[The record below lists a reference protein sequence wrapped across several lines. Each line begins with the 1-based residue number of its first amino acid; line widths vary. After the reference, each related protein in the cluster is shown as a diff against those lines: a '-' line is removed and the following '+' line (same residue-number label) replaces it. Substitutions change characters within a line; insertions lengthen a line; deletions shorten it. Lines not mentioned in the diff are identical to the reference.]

1 MPRPLMQNGI
11 AQLEAMFA
19 SASND
24 PKVLRQLEGELKHRQ
39 VPRAV
44 NLLTQVQAA
53 LLDGSKADT
62 ATGNTVPPRALST
75 AVAPPPPVASPR
87 QPELWPL
94 PGSAK
99 AALGPTA
106 TPTPAPASTGNVPPP
121 LRTTTEAK
129 PAPAVSPDAAYLLLK
144 ATPSTPWES
153 VEKTRRQLVDAA
165 HPSRLAALT
174 PEKRAQTQDVARRA
188 NAAYAV
194 LHALR
199 TTTD

>member
-1 MPRPLMQNGI
+1 MARPLMQQGI

-19 SASND
+19 SSGTD
-24 PKVLRQLEGELKHRQ
+24 PKTLKQLEGELKHRQ

-44 NLLTQVQAA
+44 SLLSEVQAA
-53 LLDGSKADT
+53 LRGGSKPDT
-62 ATGNTVPPRALST
+62 ANGGAPPPRIHPPPVVS
-75 AVAPPPPVASPR
+75 PPPVAQPR

-99 AALGPTA
+99 AAAGPSVQTVIPASAGNVAAPSRTA
-106 TPTPAPASTGNVPPP
+106 TEARPAPAI
-121 LRTTTEAK
+121 
-129 PAPAVSPDAAYLLLK
+129 SPDAAYLLLK
-144 ATPSTPWES
+144 ATTTTPWEL
-153 VEKTRRQLVDAA
+153 VEKARRQLVDAA
-165 HPSRLAALT
+165 HPSRLATLT
-174 PEKRAQTQDVARRA
+174 PEKRAQTEEVARRA

>member
-1 MPRPLMQNGI
+1 MARPLMQHGI

-19 SASND
+19 SSGTD
-24 PKVLRQLEGELKHRQ
+24 PKVLKQLEGELKHRQ

-44 NLLTQVQAA
+44 NLLSEVQAS
-53 LLDGSKADT
+53 LRDSTRTDT
-62 ATGNTVPPRALST
+62 AKGGAQPPHVL
-75 AVAPPPPVASPR
+75 PPPVVSPQLVAQPR

-99 AALGPTA
+99 AAAGPSVHTMVPASAGNVHPPTRTA
-106 TPTPAPASTGNVPPP
+106 TEARPAPAI
-121 LRTTTEAK
+121 
-129 PAPAVSPDAAYLLLK
+129 SPDAAYLLLK
-144 ATPSTPWES
+144 ATTTTPWEL
-153 VEKTRRQLVDAA
+153 VEEARRQLVDAA

-174 PEKRAQTQDVARRA
+174 PEKRAQVQDIARRA